1 MGFSFTSTVW
11 LVLCSGAGCAFE
23 ALWSASES
31 GPIGDGPDVSDTDVE
46 ITQSKN
52 HGLTYQQ
59 SALLD
64 SSDMDKTKTS
74 QYMSGGFHLDRH

>member
-1 MGFSFTSTVW
+1 MNHFGLADHDTVAAES
-11 LVLCSGAGCAFE
+11 L
-23 ALWSASES
+23 LWSASES